1 MLPARVLIPVFALVV
16 VGCMPFVAIC
26 WQRRST
32 PGAVPLGFTGLGMSI
47 WSLGGLIQLLPFG
60 LGELNAVIGTTI
72 TFLGIAILPPAW
84 LTFALQFCG
93 RRVPSS
99 IVPLT
104 SMIGL
109 LTLIAS
115 LTNDRFHLLW
125 GPVQYGNETVSMPR
139 PFYWIFVAYAYCLM
153 LTGVLLLWVN
163 GSRQPALFRRRSM
176 ILAGAGA
183 IPLMTSAFCEIGL
196 LPRAEI
202 DLTPLAFPFS
212 LGLAQWALFRF
223 RVLEVPNVPL
233 DTLFEEIDEGLVVV
247 DQDDR
252 IVMLNRA
259 GARVLGLEVD
269 HCVGRPASSASPDWL
284 LFRALCHPDKPLHDE
299 LTLKNPSGDRR
310 FAARTTPLRGTDGQQ
325 QGHLVLFLDVTERWR
340 REREREAL
348 LAKLQQ
354 AQGELKQL
362 RGLLPICA
370 WCKQIRDKA
379 GHWHRVETYLAAHSE
394 ATFTHGLCPDCA
406 KRLEDGMPPE
416 QDS

>member
-1 MLPARVLIPVFALVV
+1 MLPAHVLIPVFALVV

-26 WQRRST
+26 WRRRST
-32 PGAVPLGFTGLGMSI
+32 PGAVPLGITGLGMSI
-47 WSLGGLIQLLPFG
+47 WSLGGLFQLFPSG
-60 LGELNAVIGTTI
+60 QEGWGAIVGTTA
-72 TFLGIAILPPAW
+72 TFLGISILPPAW

-93 RRVPSS
+93 RRVPSTITPLAS
-99 IVPLT
+99 I
-104 SMIGL
+104 IGL
-109 LTLIAS
+109 LAVFAS
-115 LTNDRFHLLW
+115 LTNGQFHLLW
-125 GPVQYGNETVSMPR
+125 GPVQFGHETVNMPR
-139 PFYWIFVAYAYCLM
+139 PFYWIFVGYAYCLM

-183 IPLMTSAFCEIGL
+183 IPLLTSAFCEIGL

-223 RVLEVPNVPL
+223 RVLEVTNVPL
-233 DTLFEEIDEGLVVV
+233 ELLFEEIDEGLVVV
-247 DQDDR
+247 DADDH

-259 GARVLGLEVD
+259 GADALGLDVD
-269 HCVGRPASSASPDWL
+269 HCVGRAASLASPDWVK
-284 LFRALCHPDKPLHDE
+284 FRTLCHAEKPQQGE
-299 LTLKNPSGDRR
+299 VTRTSEGADRQ
-310 FAARTTPLRGTDGQQ
+310 FAVRTTPLRGNSGQRH
-325 QGHLVLFLDVTERWR
+325 GHLVLFLDVTDRWR

-348 LAKLQQ
+348 LAELQQ

-370 WCKQIRDKA
+370 WCKQIRDKE
-379 GHWHRVETYLAAHSE
+379 GRWHRVETYLAAHSE

-406 KRLEDGMPPE
+406 QRMEGGMPPE
-416 QDS
+416 QNQ